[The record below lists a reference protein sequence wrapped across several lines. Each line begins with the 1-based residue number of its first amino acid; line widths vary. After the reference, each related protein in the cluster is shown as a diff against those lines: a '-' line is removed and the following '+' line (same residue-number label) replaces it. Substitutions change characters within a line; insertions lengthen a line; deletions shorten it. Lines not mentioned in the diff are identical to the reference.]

1 MYTIKQ
7 ASLRSGVGIPLIRA
21 WERRYGVVAPV
32 RTPAGYRLYDDE
44 AIDRLRAMRRLVEA
58 GWSPREAAP
67 RVRALDTEALA
78 SLAAGSPG
86 QPAGGAATA
95 PARTELID
103 RIVTAAARLDQRALE
118 NALDEAFGAARFE
131 AATQGVVLPAMVG
144 VGEAWERGDLD
155 VGAEHAA
162 AAAVLRRLG
171 AAYQAA
177 GTGVGTATVLVGLPP
192 GSLHELAALAFATAA
207 RRAGLAVVYLG
218 ANVPLG
224 SWLAAARETRAA
236 AVVLGAVMAEDASAA
251 GDVFAVLAAELP
263 DLVRAVGGRHAE
275 EVPGTGHL
283 VLDGTLDESVARL
296 ATSLPRP
303 RRG

>member
-67 RVRALDTEALA
+67 RVRALEAEALG
-78 SLAAGSPG
+78 SLAAGGAG
-86 QPAGGAATA
+86 QPGGETA
-95 PARTELID
+95 RARDELIG
-103 RIVTAAARLDQRALE
+103 RIVTAAARLDQGALE
-118 NALDEAFGAARFE
+118 GALDEAFGASRFE

-162 AAAVLRRLG
+162 SAAVLRRLG

-177 GTGVGTATVLVGLPP
+177 GTGGGAATVLVGLPP

-218 ANVPLG
+218 ANVPIG
-224 SWLAAARETRAA
+224 SWLAAARETRAG
-236 AVVLGAVMAEDASAA
+236 AVVLGAIMTEDAAAA

-263 DLVRAVGGRHAE
+263 DVVRAVGGRHAA
-275 EVPGTGHL
+275 EVPGDGHL
-283 VLDGTLDESVARL
+283 VLDGTLDESVAQV
-296 ATSLPRP
+296 AAAVP
-303 RRG
+303 RRRRG